1 MNQYARWY
9 LSQGIKQGDLVSF
22 YLTNS
27 PDFVLAWMGLWAI
40 GAAPTMINYNLSGKA
55 LIHCLKVAGSKLMLV
70 DEDQELRGRIDG
82 ERGEIEGVLGMN
94 IRVLDGPLKQEIF
107 SMKKERP
114 DDSHR
119 DKVQGNW
126 PVAIFYTRHGLHVL
140 VSCGANELQ
149 WHDWLPK
156 GRSLQP

>member
-9 LSQGIKQGDLVSF
+9 LSQGVKQGDLVSF

-27 PDFVLAWMGLWAI
+27 PDFIFAWIGLWAI

-55 LIHCLKVAGSKLMLV
+55 LLHCLKVAGSKLMLL

-82 ERGEIEGVLGMN
+82 ERGEIEGLLGMN
-94 IRVLDGPLKQEIF
+94 ICVLDAPLKQEIL
-107 SMKKERP
+107 SMKTERP
-114 DDSHR
+114 DDAHR

-126 PVAIFYTRHGLHVL
+126 PVAIFYTRYGLHVL
-140 VSCGANELQ
+140 VNCGANEL
-149 WHDWLPK
+149 
-156 GRSLQP
+156 